1 MPIKIHTLDAD
12 NQILG
17 RLASQTAHI
26 LIGKHK
32 PEYQPY
38 LDLGD
43 SVKIINIQKIKI
55 SGKKLDNKLYYHH
68 TNYPGGL
75 KAKKMKEFSFA
86 ELFQKAVWNML
97 PKNKLR
103 KIRFKKLEVI
113 A

>member
-1 MPIKIHTLDAD
+1 MPTQICALNAD

-17 RLASQTAHI
+17 RLASQAASI

-38 LDLGD
+38 LDTGD
-43 SVKIINIQKIKI
+43 RVKIINIQKIKI
-55 SGKKLDNKLYYHH
+55 SGKKLDNKLYYRH

-75 KAKKMKEFSFA
+75 KSKKMKEFSMA

-103 KIRFKKLEVI
+103 KIRFMKLEVN
-113 A
+113 